1 MDADGMSFGDFGGG
15 GGGAAGGKSTA
26 QAKQDL
32 MDTWFP
38 DCRECACCK
47 VCLPSAG
54 TFRRLVFKQ
63 STLLYMAVSAFV
75 D

>member
-47 VCLPSAG
+47 VCLVLQPARFAASCSSKAHYY
-54 TFRRLVFKQ
+54 TWQ
-63 STLLYMAVSAFV
+63 
-75 D
+75 